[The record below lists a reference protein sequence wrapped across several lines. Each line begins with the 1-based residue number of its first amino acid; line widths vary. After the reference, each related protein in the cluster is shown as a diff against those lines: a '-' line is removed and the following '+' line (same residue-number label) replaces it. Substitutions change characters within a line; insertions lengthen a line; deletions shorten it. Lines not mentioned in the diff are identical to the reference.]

1 MSIRSLVF
9 LILVL
14 VIVAFVVPNWSLIN
28 QPADLSLIFSTV
40 KAPLGLVLL
49 GLIVVTALVFVA
61 LMAYTQTTFLMEG
74 RRHAKELAA
83 QRELADKAEASRFT
97 ELKTFVAEELVRLS
111 RERVEGAQ
119 QLQARMDGL
128 HAALVQRIDEQ
139 ANSLAAL
146 VGQLEDHVRSVAT
159 RGAASV

>member
-49 GLIVVTALVFVA
+49 GLIVVTVLVFIA

-111 RERVEGAQ
+111 KERADTSQEV
-119 QLQARMDGL
+119 QARMERMQ
-128 HAALVQRIDEQ
+128 AALVQRIDEQ

-146 VGQLEDHVRSVAT
+146 VGQLEDHVRSVGT
-159 RGAASV
+159 RSAGAV

>member
-1 MSIRSLVF
+1 MSLRSLVF